1 MSVFSRKRLELNIGV
16 GVSQS
21 IRPCYPALAGV
32 VCPVDRSGQIEDH
45 IPMRTVMNPPNP
57 FESQH
62 RDLLE
67 PAPHVQ
73 LQMFEDATRDILS
86 RNESPDLPFRWSL
99 NPYRGCFHACAY
111 CYARPTHEYWG
122 FGAGTDF
129 ESKIIVKREAATL
142 LRRTFEK
149 PSWKG
154 ELILFSGNT
163 DCYQPLE
170 ASLELTRAC
179 LEVCAEYRNPVGI
192 ITKGVLVLR
201 DLDVLLRLQQE
212 ASLHVYFSIPFS
224 DDEVARKV
232 EPHAPSSRKRFEA
245 MAILA
250 NAGIPTGISLS
261 PIIPGLND
269 EDVPDLLARAK
280 QAGAEGAMATLLRMS
295 GSVEPV
301 FMERM
306 AAAFPDR
313 ITKITNRIREVRGG
327 AISEGA
333 FFKRHQG
340 TGPYWTMIEQLFE
353 VYKRKAGLSA
363 LRDEVVPA
371 TFRRPGIEQTALF

>member
-1 MSVFSRKRLELNIGV
+1 
-16 GVSQS
+16 
-21 IRPCYPALAGV
+21 
-32 VCPVDRSGQIEDH
+32 
-45 IPMRTVMNPPNP
+45 MRTVMNPPNP

-67 PAPHVQ
+67 PAPPVQ
-73 LQMFEDATRDILS
+73 VQMFEERTREILS

-129 ESKIIVKREAATL
+129 ESKIIVKREAAAL

-154 ELILFSGNT
+154 ERILFSGNT

-179 LEVCAEYRNPVGI
+179 LDVCAEYRNPVVI
-192 ITKGVLVLR
+192 ITKGLLVLR
-201 DLDVLLRLQQE
+201 DLDLLRRLQEE
-212 ASLHVYFSIPFS
+212 ASVLVYFSIPFS
-224 DDEVARKV
+224 EDEVARKV
-232 EPHAPSSRKRFEA
+232 EPQAPSSKKRFEA
-245 MAILA
+245 MATLA
-250 NAGIPTGISLS
+250 KAGIPTGLSLS

-269 EDVPDLLARAK
+269 EDIPDLLARAK
-280 QAGAEGAMATLLRMS
+280 QAGAVEAMATLLRLS
-295 GSVEPV
+295 GPVEPV

-306 AAAFPDR
+306 GAAFPDR
-313 ITKITNRIREVRGG
+313 IAKITNRIREVRGG
-327 AISEGA
+327 AMSQGA
-333 FFKRHQG
+333 FFDRHHG
-340 TGPYWTMIEQLFE
+340 AGPYWAMIERLFD
-353 VYKRKAGLSA
+353 VSKRKAGFPVPV
-363 LRDEVVPA
+363 DEAMPA
-371 TFRRPGIEQTALF
+371 TFRRPGIEQTVLF

>member
-1 MSVFSRKRLELNIGV
+1 
-16 GVSQS
+16 
-21 IRPCYPALAGV
+21 
-32 VCPVDRSGQIEDH
+32 
-45 IPMRTVMNPPNP
+45 MRTVMNPPNP

-67 PAPHVQ
+67 PAPPVQ
-73 LQMFEDATRDILS
+73 VQMFEERTREILS

-129 ESKIIVKREAATL
+129 ESKIIVKREAAAL

-154 ELILFSGNT
+154 ERILFSGNT

-179 LEVCAEYRNPVGI
+179 LDVCAEYRNPVVI
-192 ITKGVLVLR
+192 ITKGLLVLR
-201 DLDVLLRLQQE
+201 DLDLLRRLQE
-212 ASLHVYFSIPFS
+212 ASSVLVYFSIPFS

-232 EPHAPSSRKRFEA
+232 EPQAPSSKKRFEA
-245 MAILA
+245 MAALA
-250 NAGIPTGISLS
+250 KAGIPTGLSLS

-269 EDVPDLLARAK
+269 EDIPDLLARAK
-280 QAGAEGAMATLLRMS
+280 QAGAVEAMATLLRLS
-295 GSVEPV
+295 GPVEPV

-306 AAAFPDR
+306 GAAFPDR
-313 ITKITNRIREVRGG
+313 IAKITNRIREVRGG
-327 AISEGA
+327 AMSQGA
-333 FFKRHQG
+333 FFDRHRG
-340 TGPYWTMIEQLFE
+340 AGPYWAMIEQLLK
-353 VYKRKAGLSA
+353 VGKRKAGFPA
-363 LRDEVVPA
+363 LAEEAVTA
-371 TFRRPGIEQTALF
+371 TFRRPGIEQIVLF

>member
-1 MSVFSRKRLELNIGV
+1 
-16 GVSQS
+16 
-21 IRPCYPALAGV
+21 
-32 VCPVDRSGQIEDH
+32 
-45 IPMRTVMNPPNP
+45 MRRVMNPPNP
-57 FESQH
+57 FESRH

-67 PAPHVQ
+67 PTPHVQ
-73 LQMFEDATRDILS
+73 VQMFDDATRDILS
-86 RNESPDLPFRWSL
+86 RNDSSDLPFRWSL

-129 ESKIIVKREAATL
+129 DSKIIVKRQAAAL
-142 LRRTFEK
+142 LRRTFQK

-201 DLDVLLRLQQE
+201 DLDVLCRLHQE
-212 ASLHVYFSIPFS
+212 ASVHVYFSIPFA
-224 DDEVARKV
+224 DDDVARKV

-245 MAILA
+245 MATLA
-250 NAGIPTGISLS
+250 VAGIPVGISLS

-269 EDVPDLLARAK
+269 EDMAELLARAK
-280 QAGAEGAMATLLRMS
+280 QAGAVEAMATLLRLP
-295 GSVEPV
+295 GSVESV

-306 AAAFPDR
+306 ASAFPDR
-313 ITKITNRIREVRGG
+313 IAKIMNRIREVRGG
-327 AISEGA
+327 AISDGA
-333 FFKRHQG
+333 FFERHHG
-340 TGPYWTMIEQLFE
+340 AGPYWDMIEQLFE
-353 VYKRKAGLSA
+353 VSRRKAGLSVP
-363 LRDEVVPA
+363 RDETVPA
-371 TFRRPGIEQTALF
+371 TFRRPGVEQTILF